1 MTLFS
6 PTIIVRRLVILK
18 GAARVYDERFHT
30 GVNIIR
36 GENSSGKSTVLN
48 ILVHGL
54 GGDISQWSEHGLL
67 CDRVLVEVD
76 LNGRTATLSREIVR
90 ATKRPMDIFG
100 GDLEAAL
107 QAGITDWRRYPYI
120 SSEGKQSFSQAVFTL
135 LDLPEVQ
142 TESSGKLTLH
152 QLLRILYSDQLSP
165 VENIFRFERFDAPII
180 REAVGRLLCGAY
192 HPEIYENELRIRML
206 EKEQTEVTA
215 TLNSIYAVLGTV
227 KHSLNEDWANAQLTE
242 LRSTLESLE
251 KEIEEAERELFAEDG
266 SDTLTLTAQRAAF
279 DEVQTLQ
286 ASVTSVRREVEALE
300 LEITD
305 SANFIAALEA
315 KLAALK
321 DAGLVS
327 DEIGSVDFL
336 WCPSCYAALD
346 QSVGEHACHLCKSPF
361 DDERLKTRV
370 INLTNDVG
378 IQLRQSALLQKDRHQ
393 QVDELKDRE
402 RAVESDWRS
411 AADRLSALQR
421 TPSSDLRARVRG
433 LNQRAGYIQREIEDV
448 QEKSGLIEQLARL
461 SKRKANIAADIST
474 LQDRNA
480 QLKSSER
487 DRLTLAYTEIAD
499 RTRDFLHNDLPRQE
513 AFQNAQSI
521 NFDFGSD
528 KISVNGE
535 SYFSASSLVILKNSF
550 LAGFLFAAI
559 DDREFRHPRIAILDT
574 VEDKGMEP
582 ERSQNFQK
590 LLVSASDA
598 AKIDH
603 QIIFATAMIS
613 EDLNNATYTV
623 GPYSSHDNRTLA
635 V

>member
-6 PTIIVRRLVILK
+6 PTIMVRRLVILK
-18 GAARVYDERFHT
+18 GAARVYDERFHA

-48 ILVHGL
+48 ILIHGL
-54 GGDISQWSEHGLL
+54 GGDITQWSEHALL
-67 CDRVLVEVD
+67 CDRVLVEVE
-76 LNGRTATLSREIVR
+76 LNGKTATLSREIAR

-100 GDLEAAL
+100 GNVDVAL
-107 QAGITDWRRYPYI
+107 QAPITEWRRYPYI
-120 SSEGKQSFSQAVFTL
+120 STEGKQSFSQAIFAL

-142 TESSGKLTLH
+142 TEASGKLTLH

-192 HPEIYENELRIRML
+192 HPEIYENEMRIRAL
-206 EKEQTEVTA
+206 EKEQSEVAA
-215 TLNSIYAVLGTV
+215 TLASIYAVLGNV
-227 KHSLNEDWANAQLTE
+227 KHSLNEDWAEAQLKE
-242 LRSTLESLE
+242 LRAVLAGLE
-251 KEIEEAERELFAEDG
+251 KEIEEAERELFAENG
-266 SDTLTLTAQRAAF
+266 SETFTLTAQRAAF
-279 DEVQTLQ
+279 DKVQTLQ
-286 ASVTSVRREVEALE
+286 VVITRVRQEIETLE

-327 DEIGSVDFL
+327 EEIDSVDFL

-346 QSVGEHACHLCKSPF
+346 RDVGEHACRLCKSPF
-361 DDERLKTRV
+361 DDERLKTRIV
-370 INLTNDVG
+370 NLTNDVG
-378 IQLRQSALLQKDRHQ
+378 IQLRQSAVLQKERHRQ
-393 QVDELKDRE
+393 LEELQARE
-402 RAVESDWRS
+402 RNVESEWRT
-411 AADRLSALQR
+411 AADRLAALQR
-421 TPSSDLRARVRG
+421 TPSSDLRSKVRS
-433 LNQRAGYIQREIEDV
+433 LNQRAGYVQREIEDA
-448 QEKSGLIEQLARL
+448 QEKAGLIEQLSRL
-461 SKRKANIAADIST
+461 SRRKADIASDLST
-474 LQDRNA
+474 LEDRNA
-480 QLKSSER
+480 QLKASEQ
-487 DRLTLAYTEIAD
+487 DRLSRAYTAIAD
-499 RTRDFLHNDLPRQE
+499 RTRDFLQKDLPRQE
-513 AFQNAQSI
+513 AFQSAQSI
-521 NFDFGSD
+521 SFSFTAD

-550 LAGFLFAAI
+550 LAGFLFAATE
-559 DDREFRHPRIAILDT
+559 DREFRHPRIAILDT

-590 LLVSASDA
+590 LLVAASDA
-598 AKIDH
+598 AEVDH

-613 EDLNNATYTV
+613 PDLDTAAYTV
-623 GPYSSHDNRTLA
+623 GPYSSHENRTLA